1 MSDIKRR
8 AYPLFNIGD
17 RVQVRAGVSHPG
29 RPDLPIEGWTGL
41 IAEVSDEQP
50 VSYRVSLDDE
60 RLAAAAAESRSGGE
74 ASDVN
79 DCEIV
84 LGEESLE
91 PENLDPLHFT

>member
-1 MSDIKRR
+1 MLEIKRR

-50 VSYRVSLDDE
+50 VTYRVRLDNE
-60 RLAAAAAESRSGGE
+60 RPAAAIAESRSGCE
-74 ASDVN
+74 PSNVN
-79 DCEIV
+79 DGAIV
-84 LGEESLE
+84 LREELLE

>member
-1 MSDIKRR
+1 MSETKRR

-29 RPDLPIEGWTGL
+29 RPDLLIEGWTGL
-41 IAEVSDEQP
+41 VAEVSDEQP

-60 RLAAAAAESRSGGE
+60 RPAAATAGSG
-74 ASDVN
+74 SDCDVRIVN

-84 LGEESLE
+84 LPEESLE